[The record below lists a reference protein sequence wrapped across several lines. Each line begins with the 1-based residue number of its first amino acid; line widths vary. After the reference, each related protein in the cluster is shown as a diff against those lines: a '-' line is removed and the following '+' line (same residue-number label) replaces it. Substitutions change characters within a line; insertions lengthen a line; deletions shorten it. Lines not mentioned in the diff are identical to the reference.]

1 MRTAS
6 ARNRYRPYAI
16 NFTINFTVCFTVRG
30 SCSAGHV
37 PRHLRGP
44 IRFPSSVSGRGAS
57 GPIRRSG
64 YLTTVIR
71 FAAGTGYGVATEEL
85 AVR

>member
-1 MRTAS
+1 MRTAP

-16 NFTINFTVCFTVRG
+16 NFTVRFTVR
-30 SCSAGHV
+30 V
-37 PRHLRGP
+37 TFRFTVRVP
-44 IRFPSSVSGRGAS
+44 IRVAFGGSGRGA
-57 GPIRRSG
+57 GG

-71 FAAGTGYGVATEEL
+71 FAVGTGYGVVAEEL